1 MIAHRIIVPRIA
13 LLLGACLLAFAP
25 AWAQDTTQPD
35 DAGVETLEAP
45 LTPPQPQPPARPEI
59 EAPKWDDETLR
70 LFGTL
75 PVQDQGRVKPMD
87 TIAQFTLLRMNG
99 SRTYSH
105 PGDGTNW
112 MGRQNSEFRL
122 SATEWL
128 LNCLLFPEIGAHYRH
143 FLVADDQVLDII
155 GVSHEGRGKRDR
167 YSYAEI
173 LPGRHALFEHAME
186 YIQKEERDRSRH
198 ETMIV
203 HLASNV
209 RDYELIRHYFDFAR
223 IPLDTSGS
231 KGLDIIFDEVRPVRY
246 STVLGKAAA
255 LQFLFSNLEEG
266 AENMAA
272 EVKEAERAALVSL
285 MQQVNAL
292 GERALLLAMFP
303 ATGALADRPEYF
315 TAGELVEPAF
325 RSQDPID
332 DKIQMLSAV
341 ERLVDLRTQPD
352 QFKNQL
358 RLVHSQLAGSAE
370 SRGEYTMIPLEWSL
384 YRWNPFFWSQFFY
397 ILCFV
402 LVAILWLIPRNR
414 FLYAGA
420 SFLMLV
426 PTAWLIGGI
435 TVRCIIRGRPPVTTL
450 YETILFITAC
460 VVVTALFIE
469 WSNRRRIAL
478 SVGAFLGAFGMF
490 LANRYEAME
499 GVDTMP
505 QLIAVL
511 DTNFWLSTHVT
522 VVTLGYAA
530 GLLACALGVTF
541 LICKALGMAGLGKTF
556 DKKFL
561 ANVARMT
568 YGVVAFGLVF
578 STVGTILG
586 GLWANDS
593 WGRFWGW
600 DPKENGAL
608 MIVLWQVA
616 MLHARMGGYL
626 KQHGFNVAAI
636 GLGAVVCFSWWH
648 VNLLGVGLHS
658 YGFTSGVLGVLIMFY
673 AFVGA
678 MMTIGVGLSLLE
690 RARLQKG
697 AKLPEED
704 EVDAPPVTTA
714 RPAKADA
721 RDRG

>member
-1 MIAHRIIVPRIA
+1 MIAPRYWIVLA
-13 LLLGACLLAFAP
+13 LAAFAAHAAAAYDP
-25 AWAQDTTQPD
+25 AQAESAT
-35 DAGVETLEAP
+35 DAPAETLEAAP
-45 LTPPQPQPPARPEI
+45 VPAPASPTPPSRPSIEPPR
-59 EAPKWDDETLR
+59 WDDETLR

-75 PVQDQGRVKPMD
+75 PVQDEGRVKPLD

-99 SRTYSH
+99 SSTYSH
-105 PGDGTNW
+105 PGEGTNW
-112 MGRQNSEFRL
+112 MGRQASEYRL
-122 SATEWL
+122 SATEWM
-128 LNCLLFPEIGAHYRH
+128 LNCLLFPEVGAYYKH
-143 FLVADDQVLDII
+143 FLVADNQVLDII
-155 GVSHEGRGKRDR
+155 GVSHEGKGKRDR
-167 YSYAEI
+167 YSYAEL
-173 LPGRHALFEHAME
+173 LPGRQALFEHAME

-203 HLASNV
+203 HLATNV

-223 IPLDTSGS
+223 IPLDTGGS
-231 KGLDIIFDEVRPVRY
+231 KGLEIVFDGERPVRY
-246 STVLGKAAA
+246 STVLSKAAA
-255 LQFLFSNLEEG
+255 LQFLFANLEEG
-266 AENMAA
+266 AENMAP
-272 EVKEAERAALVSL
+272 EVKEAERAAVVSL
-285 MQQVNAL
+285 MQQINAL
-292 GERALLLAMFP
+292 GERAQLLALFP
-303 ATGALADRPEYF
+303 ATGGLADMPEYF

-325 RSQDPID
+325 RAEEPID
-332 DKIQMLSAV
+332 DKLQVLAGL
-341 ERLVDLRTQPD
+341 ERLIDLRMQPD
-352 QFKNQL
+352 QFKAQL
-358 RLVHSQLAGSAE
+358 MLVHQQLASAAQA
-370 SRGEYTMIPLEWSL
+370 RGEYAMIPLEWSL
-384 YRWNPFFWSQFFY
+384 YQWQPFFWAQFFY

-402 LVAILWLIPRNR
+402 LVAILWMMPSNR
-414 FLYAGA
+414 WLYGGVNI
-420 SFLMLV
+420 LMLV

-460 VVVTALFIE
+460 IVLTAMFIE

-490 LANRYEAME
+490 LANRYEALD
-499 GVDTMP
+499 GRDTMP

-530 GLLACALGVTF
+530 GLLACALGVTY
-541 LICKALGMAGLGKTF
+541 LLCKALGMAGMGTF

-561 ANVARMT
+561 ANLTRMT

-608 MIVLWQVA
+608 MIVLWMII
-616 MLHARMGGYL
+616 MLHARMGGYV

-658 YGFTSGVLGVLIMFY
+658 YGFTSGVLGVLITFY

-678 MMTIGVGLSLLE
+678 MMTIGGGLWLLE
-690 RARLQKG
+690 RARRRGG
-697 AKLPEED
+697 AKRVEED
-704 EVDAPPVTTA
+704 EEVDAPPVPP
-714 RPAKADA
+714 RPAKADTRA
-721 RDRG
+721 KQ